1 MDGMRSKEVAN
12 MIGNLCGITM
22 GYDLSLLEIR
32 VRSCNPCG
40 VLRERSGSG
49 SGSAWVA
56 NLEEFCLLYRKG

>member
-1 MDGMRSKEVAN
+1 